1 MFPQANQV
9 ARDEALAMAVAVA
22 QTAEPSLAGD
32 ADQDDGQG
40 QPEPGQGQQAADG
53 QQVAGDA
60 VPASPDAPADGIHWL
75 VVPGARD
82 DQVSSLDSETD
93 VPSSLASEFQTL
105 YSIVEAADQSGQ
117 APVFQGGDQGAGVG
131 LQADEP
137 GSASGQ

>member
-9 ARDEALAMAVAVA
+9 AQDEAMAMAVAVA

-32 ADQDDGQG
+32 DDQG
-40 QPEPGQGQQAADG
+40 QPEPAQGQQAGDG

-60 VPASPDAPADGIHWL
+60 VPATPDAPADGIHWL

-82 DQVSSLDSETD
+82 DQVSSLGTD
-93 VPSSLASEFQTL
+93 TEYPSSVASEFQTL
-105 YSIVEAADQSGQ
+105 YSIVEGDDQNGQ
-117 APVFQGGDQGAGVG
+117 APLFQGSDHGAGVG